1 MHLSMKYLIVCDG
14 IVISTNQNKKLKL
27 SPLPLPL
34 FLFFPFS
41 YHAMETRIPTEVT
54 KKTPS
59 YFFNK
64 YLEWS
69 LVRVIE
75 SNTSPVMVRM

>member
-14 IVISTNQNKKLKL
+14 IVISTNQNKKLKIL
-27 SPLPLPL
+27 TTL